1 MSDVSVMLFE
11 QTLQVAAMSL
21 EETQGKLADVVD
33 RFTWETGSDQDRAE
47 IASLEQSAA
56 IKRSIIN
63 YCNEQNK

>member
-1 MSDVSVMLFE
+1 MSEEVELLFE
-11 QTLQVAAMSL
+11 QTLQVASMSL
-21 EETQGKLADVVD
+21 EETQGKLADAVD

-56 IKRSIIN
+56 IKRCIIN